1 MRVSSATIFT
11 LATLAASNI
20 TTKVNAATP
29 NHEAQKE
36 SADSVVVPTTEETPP
51 QVENVAAPE
60 TEEVQQFSQNHSRV
74 ESGKSNNLPVIGRI
88 QNKVEEIQNQEVPES
103 KQSDKSNKFNKS
115 SHSNKS
121 NKFNKSREID
131 NSVNLVPPAFLI
143 EIRFSPKFRSAS
155 TDKSR
160 SGFCSLLS

>member
-131 NSVNLVPPAFLI
+131 NSPVVVPSSPALKKNI
-143 EIRFSPKFRSAS
+143 S
-155 TDKSR
+155 DCLD
-160 SGFCSLLS
+160 SGTSWF